1 MSRTAKLND
10 YFIFFHNENA
20 SWGVDGP
27 FDEEEVSKRLSENH
41 YGDLKIQKDPE
52 DITSETTGILVIKGE
67 VIIPKPVQTV
77 TKYKL
82 S

>member
-1 MSRTAKLND
+1 MKAD

-27 FDEEEVSKRLSENH
+27 LTEEEVSKRLSEQY
-41 YGDLKIQKDPE
+41 YGDLKIQKDSE
-52 DITSETTGILVIKGE
+52 DVNENSTGIVVIKGE
-67 VIIPKPVQTV
+67 IIIPKPVETV

-82 S
+82 